1 MPQVE
6 VTDSDYEK
14 AMAQKALFEELLV
27 DYQLNPEANA
37 DKISRIKAD
46 IAEIAAEAKVYDYK
60 LNPRSKPELCGT
72 CNAHRYVDMPN
83 VKCASCGLTLI
94 KARPPD
100 GVAHWVIQGEESIA
114 RPITDGEP

>member
-14 AMAQKALFEELLV
+14 AMAQKELFEELLV

-37 DKISRIKAD
+37 DKIARIKAD
-46 IAEIAAEAKVYDYK
+46 IAEIAAEAKIYDYK

-72 CNAHRYVDMPN
+72 CNAHPYVDMPDGM
-83 VKCASCGLTLI
+83 CASCGLKLI
-94 KARPPD
+94 KARPPV
-100 GVAHWVIQGEESIA
+100 GVAHWTIQGEDSIA
-114 RPITDGEP
+114 RPISDGEP